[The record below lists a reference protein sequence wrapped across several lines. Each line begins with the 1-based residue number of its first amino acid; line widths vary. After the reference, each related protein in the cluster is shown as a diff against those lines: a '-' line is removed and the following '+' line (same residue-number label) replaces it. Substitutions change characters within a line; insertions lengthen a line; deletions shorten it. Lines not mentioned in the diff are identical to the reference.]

1 MNSDQALDILDAI
14 AATSSRNAKQALLAE
29 HVEDPFFQ
37 WVLVSAYN
45 PYFIY
50 GILPVGGEVG
60 GGQDDFDAAGVA
72 SLLNRFMA
80 RDLTGQAA
88 RDALNDTFAVL
99 SPKSADLLCRIL
111 RKDLRAGFSEGSCNK
126 AKKGLIPEFAY
137 MRCSLPK
144 DTKLKEWP
152 WEQGVISQEKADGM
166 FANGNLD
173 HTGEFLFISRQ
184 GSIFPMGEFEEL
196 AVEMR
201 TTMQLGYQYHGE
213 ILVKR
218 DGVILDREIGNGILN
233 SVLKGGSFGPG
244 EKPYYVMWDMVPLEA
259 IQAGKHNLPYS
270 RRLTAIVQAIKLKQ
284 RQVQCIGVIPT
295 KIFNTL
301 RHALEHC
308 KELVAQGKEG
318 TIIKK
323 PAMQWK
329 DGTSKD
335 QVKLKLEADCDLIVT
350 EIVPGRIGTKNEGR
364 PGSLRCTTSDG
375 LLVVDVTVKNEAM
388 RDAVEANPDEWIG
401 KVIAVIFND
410 VLSPSDSNP
419 NYSLFLPRMAEAAY
433 RTDKSVAD
441 DLQRVRAAL
450 DSAIDK
456 QIELLLN
463 D

>member
-1 MNSDQALDILDAI
+1 MNSDQALDILDSI
-14 AATSSRNAKQALLAE
+14 AATSSRNAKQAILAE
-29 HVEDPFFQ
+29 HVENEFFQ
-37 WVLVSAYN
+37 WILVSAYN

-50 GILPVGGEVG
+50 GILPTGEEVG
-60 GGQDDFDAAGVA
+60 SGSRDFIEADVP

-99 SPKSADLLCRIL
+99 STKSADLLCRIL

-144 DTKLKEWP
+144 DTKLAEWP
-152 WEQGVISQEKADGM
+152 WESGVISQEKADGM

-173 HTGEFLFISRQ
+173 KVGDFLFMSRQ
-184 GSIFPMGEFEEL
+184 GSIFPMEQFEEL

-201 TTMQLGYQYHGE
+201 TTMELGHQYHGE

-218 DGVILDREIGNGILN
+218 NGVILDREIGNGILN
-233 SVLKGGSFGPG
+233 SVLKGGTFGPG
-244 EKPYYVMWDMVPLEA
+244 EQPYFAIWDMVPLDKV
-259 IQAGKHNLPYS
+259 QAGKHELPYS
-270 RRLTAIVQAIKLKQ
+270 RRLATVLGYVKANKG
-284 RQVQCIGVIPT
+284 VQCIGVIPT

-308 KELVAQGKEG
+308 KALVAEGKEG

-323 PAMQWK
+323 SSMIWK

-335 QVKLKLEADCDLIVT
+335 QVKLKLEGDCDLIVT
-350 EIVPGRIGTKNEGR
+350 EIVEGKLGGKNQGR
-364 PGSLRCTTSDG
+364 PGSLRCKTSDG
-375 LLVVDVTVKNEAM
+375 LLVVDVTVKNEKM

-401 KVIAVIFND
+401 KVITVIFND
-410 VLSPSDSNP
+410 ILAPSPSSDV
-419 NYSLFLPRMAEAAY
+419 YSLFLPRMAEAAY
-433 RTDKSVAD
+433 RTDKSEAD
-441 DLQRVRAAL
+441 DLPRVQAQL
-450 DSAIDK
+450 EGAIDK
-456 QIELLLN
+456 LIAELLPA
-463 D
+463 